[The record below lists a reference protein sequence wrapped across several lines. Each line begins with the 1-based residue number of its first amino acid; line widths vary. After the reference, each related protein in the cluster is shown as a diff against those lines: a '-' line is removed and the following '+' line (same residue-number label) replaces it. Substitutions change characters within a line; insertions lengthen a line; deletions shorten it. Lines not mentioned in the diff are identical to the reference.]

1 MAFHHWDAHPHED
14 ENLGVPDPVF
24 ALGDPDHG
32 ELACTLALLH

>member
-1 MAFHHWDAHPHED
+1 MAFHRWDAYPHED
-14 ENLGVPDPVF
+14 ENLSVSDPVF